1 VAKLNP
7 KQERFVAEYLVD
19 LNAKQAAIRAGY
31 SERTAESQG
40 SRLLSN
46 AKVAEAIQRGKAK
59 REHRLEVT
67 QDRVV
72 LELARIAFADV
83 RQYGDWG
90 VPDVDDS
97 GRADEPGQRS
107 GLKPSTEL
115 SDDQTAAVQEVT
127 WLDRADGSVQ
137 TKLKLHDKIGA
148 LTLLGKH
155 LGMFVDRTKLEGEV
169 TYSIIMPPDFPEVP
183 PAHAVGEASD
193 APPGTSASDDA
204 HAGEAANAGHD

>member
-83 RQYGDWG
+83 RQYG
-90 VPDVDDS
+90 
-97 GRADEPGQRS
+97 DEPGQRS